1 MTTAHENAQT
11 KNAFPEACRIWSGN
25 CMRCFFLDK
34 KMKWYYNQ
42 SKIIIRNYGGII
54 LRGSLKLRLAIFFI
68 ALFCIGISSLVSAS
82 QQQSQLSK
90 GLDDFNYLS
99 ESRFQKGKFVEGYV
113 YEVYGEFAY
122 EEMYSETLG
131 VKHNS
136 RVTSHY
142 YLIPLTGSFETDSP
156 KFIALE
162 IRTEEGVKNAELLM
176 EQTWNYQE
184 TGVEP
189 DEWNEFPI
197 QGKISE
203 LDSEIEGYL
212 YEWLTNDGA
221 DGTRAD
227 YVDMICPYVISEY
240 APGAVDR
247 GMTIGVVFTLIGL
260 LGIGGTAF
268 VYFRARRGESLQVI
282 PQSQDYVAY
291 DPVNGNAAQT
301 GSFGNT
307 TASGSVASPAD
318 GGETE
323 RLMREMSKLS
333 QPADA
338 DEFFSSP
345 VKREEP
351 KVIEEPKKD
360 MDGLDTSG
368 LGIGIADEDK

>member
-1 MTTAHENAQT
+1 MGD
-11 KNAFPEACRIWSGN
+11 FI
-25 CMRCFFLDK
+25 MRNTRWLRAA
-34 KMKWYYNQ
+34 
-42 SKIIIRNYGGII
+42 II
-54 LRGSLKLRLAIFFI
+54 FI
-68 ALFCIGISSLVSAS
+68 VLFCMGATSLLTAAE
-82 QQQSQLSK
+82 QQQQISK

-99 ESRFQKGKFVEGYV
+99 DSEFQKGKFVEGYV

-122 EEMYSETLG
+122 EEMYNETLG

-142 YLIPLTGSFETDSP
+142 YLIPLTGSFDTDNP

-176 EQTWNYQE
+176 EQTWNYQD
-184 TGVEP
+184 TGEEP
-189 DEWNEFPI
+189 DVWNEFPI

-227 YVDMICPYVISEY
+227 YEDMICPYVISEY
-240 APGAVDR
+240 APGAVGR
-247 GMTIGVVFTLIGL
+247 GMGFGIVLTLIGL
-260 LGIGGTAF
+260 AGICVMLF
-268 VYFRARRGESLQVI
+268 IYFRTRQGESLQVI

-307 TASGSVASPAD
+307 TASGSVSSPAD
-318 GGETE
+318 GGESQ
-323 RLMREMSKLS
+323 RLMEQMSRLT
-333 QPADA
+333 QPNDA
-338 DEFFSSP
+338 DEFFGGP
-345 VKREEP
+345 VRREEP
-351 KVIEEPKKD
+351 KAPDNPSPEPKKD